1 LSLEAP
7 AENWPKQMKDYYR
20 ILGLQP
26 SASAGEIKSA
36 YRKKASALHPD
47 RNPSEKAHA
56 AFQEVQAAYEV
67 LGDEVKRRAFDD
79 NRRRSLIENPIETAR
94 ELWSAYLKNILT

>member
-1 LSLEAP
+1 
-7 AENWPKQMKDYYR
+7 MKDYYR

-26 SASAGEIKSA
+26 AATAIEVRSA

-47 RNPSEKAHA
+47 RNPSERAHTL
-56 AFQEVQAAYEV
+56 FQEVQEAYEV
-67 LGDEVKRRAFDD
+67 LSDVDKRKAFDD

-94 ELWSAYLKNILT
+94 EIWSAYLKNVLT

>member
-1 LSLEAP
+1 
-7 AENWPKQMKDYYR
+7 MKDYYR

-26 SASAGEIKSA
+26 AANDAEIKAA

-56 AFQEVQAAYEV
+56 AFQEVQEAYEV
-67 LGDEVKRRAFDD
+67 LSDEDKRRGFDD
-79 NRRRSLIENPIETAR
+79 NRRRSLIEHPLETAR
-94 ELWSAYLKNILT
+94 EIWSAYLKGALT

>member
-1 LSLEAP
+1 
-7 AENWPKQMKDYYR
+7 MKDYYR

-26 SASAGEIKSA
+26 TATTTEVRSA

-47 RNPSEKAHA
+47 RNPSERAHA
-56 AFQEVQAAYEV
+56 AFQEVQEAYEV
-67 LGDEVKRRAFDD
+67 LSDADKRKAFDD

-94 ELWSAYLKNILT
+94 EIWSAYLKNVLT